1 VANYFGAQ
9 VLRFTPESAN
19 LFRQV
24 LLMVET
30 FSSILMLHFLLDL
43 SNLITQDWSGVNKVF
58 LENVS
63 IAEIFV

>member
-1 VANYFGAQ
+1 
-9 VLRFTPESAN
+9 
-19 LFRQV
+19 
-24 LLMVET
+24 MVET